1 MPLQPAL
8 MSLTYIALYE
18 SSSEDQG
25 TNGGRK
31 VQWVGRVGWLRE
43 LAEQRRQW
51 SEWSGMS
58 WRMDFMRSV

>member
-8 MSLTYIALYE
+8 MSLTYIAQYK
-18 SSSEDQG
+18 SSSEALG
-25 TNGGRK
+25 TNRGRK
-31 VQWVGRVGWLRE
+31 VQWVGRVGWLGE

-51 SEWSGMS
+51 REWSGMS